1 MQATKMRTPFA
12 IQEILGLGVGRQ
24 SSNVSPPI
32 NVTSSGLSPTGSGRE
47 SGSMSPDVVKMTAT
61 ASASNHC
68 QLPVFNPA
76 NFYAAAGY
84 DHNTLNAAHHHH
96 MTTLAAAAYLR
107 GFLPPGFSTPHE
119 FRGHFQQHFGN
130 QFEQTR
136 NEYHNSLNGNE
147 EHCNS
152 GTSSNTSNSTL
163 RLHTSGCISPVEHS
177 PAAAAAALVGAH
189 HAAAVA
195 AAGHHHHHHLHHP
208 HHHHDSGYVNGG
220 SNGVSG
226 PGGLVSSNSGKKKNK
241 RRHGR
246 TIFTSNQLEE
256 LEKAFKEAH
265 YPDVS
270 ARELLSMKT
279 GLAEDRIQVWFQ
291 NRRAK
296 WRKTEKCWGHS
307 TKMAEYG
314 LYGAMV
320 RHSLPLPDTIL
331 KSAKEDES
339 VAPWLLGMHK
349 KSLEAADILKSDES
363 DRETPTSDDTNTS
376 YSAGST
382 HNSPISSFSIS
393 RLLFDGPRKPAEP
406 QQLHQQMQLQMHLQ
420 QQHQHQHQHQQQEHQ
435 NQHQHQLLH
444 QPPNEEHHANVTQN
458 HESQLHVGLLHESQ
472 QHESQKSNQQQERQF
487 VSHQPQH
494 VLIKKE
500 YNVTIKEQDPR

>member
-24 SSNVSPPI
+24 SNNVSPPI
-32 NVTSSGLSPTGSGRE
+32 NVTSSGLSPAGSGRDT
-47 SGSMSPDVVKMTAT
+47 GSMSPDAVKMASVS
-61 ASASNHC
+61 ASAVNHC

-84 DHNTLNAAHHHH
+84 DHSTLNAAHHHH

-119 FRGHFQQHFGN
+119 FRGHFQQHFGS
-130 QFEQTR
+130 QFDQSR
-136 NEYHNSLNGNE
+136 NEYHNSLNVND
-147 EHCNS
+147 EHCSS
-152 GTSSNTSNSTL
+152 GTGSNTTNTTL
-163 RLHTSGCISPVEHS
+163 RLHTGGGISPVEHS

-208 HHHHDSGYVNGG
+208 HHHHDSGYVNGS

-226 PGGLVSSNSGKKKNK
+226 TGGLLGSSNSGKKKNK

-331 KSAKEDES
+331 KSAKDDES

-406 QQLHQQMQLQMHLQ
+406 QQLHHQQMQLQLQ
-420 QQHQHQHQHQQQEHQ
+420 L
-435 NQHQHQLLH
+435 QHQHQLQH
-444 QPPNEEHHANVTQN
+444 QPQSDEHHQN
-458 HESQLHVGLLHESQ
+458 NIQRHESQSHEGHLHESQ
-472 QHESQKSNQQQERQF
+472 QHESQQSHQQQERQL
-487 VSHQPQH
+487 SHQQQQILVKQEH
-494 VLIKKE
+494 
-500 YNVTIKEQDPR
+500 NVTIKEQDSR